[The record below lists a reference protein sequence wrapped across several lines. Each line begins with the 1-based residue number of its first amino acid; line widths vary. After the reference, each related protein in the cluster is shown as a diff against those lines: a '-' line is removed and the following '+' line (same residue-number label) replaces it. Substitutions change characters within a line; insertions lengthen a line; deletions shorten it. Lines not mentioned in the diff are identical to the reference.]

1 MSEEAQGEAPK
12 WTCPVCG
19 WPGLRE
25 PPVDP
30 TGSPTYSMCPC
41 CGTQY
46 GADDL
51 DKPHAE
57 LRKEWVQ
64 SGAQWWSQNEPAPEG
79 WDANKQLQ
87 AAGFADGGP
96 RN

>member
-1 MSEEAQGEAPK
+1 MSEPSSEAEPK

-19 WPGLRE
+19 FTGLTE
-25 PPVDP
+25 PPTDQ
-30 TGSPTYSMCPC
+30 TGGPTYSICPC

-51 DKPHAE
+51 DKSHAD

-79 WDANKQLQ
+79 WSANAQLQ
-87 AAGFADGGP
+87 AAGHGDGGSK
-96 RN
+96 N